1 MKNKMVVGVGVAL
14 IGALSL
20 FSGTAAAVPIVLD
33 SAISCNAGLP
43 TNGITIDDVTGDLGG
58 ASDCWGTLDG
68 NDPGPGGAFE
78 LNGTIF
84 DFVAKDDLEGGGLSG
99 VDIGLVVTP
108 TTASQSG
115 TWAFDPAKFAP
126 SEFLVVLKAANTPG
140 YAAWLFTGTDADS
153 FSGDWFVAWDK
164 DLSHLAIYA
173 TDGVTVPEPGILA
186 LLGLGIV
193 GMVVTR
199 RKVK

>member
-1 MKNKMVVGVGVAL
+1 MKNKIVVGVGVAL

-20 FSGTAAAVPIVLD
+20 FSGTAAAIVLD
-33 SAISCNAGLP
+33 STIQCSAGNAIS
-43 TNGITIDDVTGDLGG
+43 GILVTDVTGDLGG

-68 NDPGPGGAFE
+68 NDPGPGGSFDIG
-78 LNGTIF
+78 GTIF
-84 DFVAKDDLEGGGLSG
+84 DFVAKQDIGTGLEG

-126 SEFLVVLKAANTPG
+126 SEFLVVLKAADSPG
-140 YAAWLFTGTDADS
+140 YAAWLFTGAHADS
-153 FSGDWFVAWDK
+153 FSGDWFVAWGK
-164 DLSHLAIYA
+164 DLSHLAIYS
-173 TDGVTVPEPGILA
+173 TDGVIVPEPGILA